1 MSATLSWR
9 PSQTATHGDLRAT
22 RAYYDRSIRKLIG
35 VLADGSAPRCL
46 AVVER
51 LDRRGLLVHP
61 YAVEWFNRQRS
72 NLEQRDREVIFAA
85 FDELPD
91 LERRIVAS
99 EERRARAREERGAPF
114 DFFTPSAAIPHAIRH
129 LRSVSA
135 EAANEPTDGYA
146 PLDVDVPDDHTI
158 AVVAD
163 AWRVLERFWPE
174 VALEIGTIIR
184 TFSFFA
190 DDFVIGGAL
199 QSFLGGIFLCKKQ
212 ATDGIKLG
220 EEIVHES
227 AHARLFL
234 IQIDRELWRNPE
246 EARYASVLRRDP
258 RPFWGL
264 YHQVFVLTRL
274 AEYYGRVVRE
284 HPEQEEMY
292 ARSLAGA
299 RQGIQVIQEVGELT
313 PDGAALFATMRE
325 AVAGFPAPAGR
336 VAVAVPRPA
345 PLSPLGLRIMQDT
358 LPKQRPE
365 VIAAALA
372 EGMVAVD
379 LSDTGRLGT
388 AIDAAGNLLRSAAE
402 RAGVGRDRLRLLG
415 HLGAV
420 PSVDTGA
427 ALNDGGFM
435 ALLAVRYIKAGILAW
450 DDLVWFNYSWAPRF
464 LEWQL
469 RGLVDR
475 LGLGPIDR
483 AYLEGP
489 ELLFR
494 NLAAAEALRRCR
506 EACRAMERQV
516 AAGLI
521 RDYGVSLFD
530 PGIPLKDPSTLDLE
544 AILACA
550 EEAGGAGHH
559 LRSLHVCL
567 GAGALAAFA
576 PRLAEASRRGLE
588 VVLALSST
596 GAGELLVSPPPA
608 VDQALVDQG
617 LIGDGARLLQLGRSV
632 DGVSTV
638 VFAAKTLGQVREAA
652 QLVRNARMTPDLALD
667 FFRRKEAAA

>member
-1 MSATLSWR
+1 MSTTLTWR
-9 PSQTATHGDLRAT
+9 PSPSATHEHLLDT
-22 RAYYDRSIRKLIG
+22 RTYYDRSIRKLIG
-35 VLADGSAPRCL
+35 VLADGSAARCL
-46 AVVER
+46 QVVDR

-61 YAVEWFNRQRS
+61 YAVEWFNRQRM
-72 NLEQRDREVIFAA
+72 NLEQRERDVIFAA
-85 FDELPD
+85 YDELPEM
-91 LERRIVAS
+91 ERRILAS
-99 EERRARAREERGAPF
+99 EERRARAREQYGAPF
-114 DFFTPSAAIPHAIRH
+114 DFYTPSAAIPHAIRH

-135 EAANEPTDGYA
+135 EAADEATDGYA
-146 PLDVDVPDDHTI
+146 PLDIEVPDERTLG
-158 AVVAD
+158 VVAD
-163 AWRVLERFWPE
+163 AWKVLERFWPE
-174 VALEIGTIIR
+174 VAVEIGTIIR

-234 IQIDRELWRNPE
+234 IQIDHELWRNPE

-284 HPEQEEMY
+284 QPKQEEMY

-299 RQGIQVIQEVGELT
+299 RQGIEVIQEVGQLT
-313 PDGAALFATMRE
+313 ADGAELFASMRE
-325 AVAGFPAPAGR
+325 AVAAFPPPSGR
-336 VAVAVPRPA
+336 VVGARAPRPA
-345 PLSPLGLRIMQDT
+345 PLPELGVRLMQDT
-358 LPKQRPE
+358 LSKQRPD

-379 LSDTGRLGT
+379 LGDTTRLASALDG
-388 AIDAAGNLLRSAAE
+388 AGNLVRAAAD
-402 RAGVGRDRLRLLG
+402 RAGIGRDRLRLLA

-420 PSVDTGA
+420 PSVESGA
-427 ALNDGGFM
+427 GLNDGGFM
-435 ALLAVRYIKAGILAW
+435 ALLAVRYIKTGLLSW

-469 RGLVDR
+469 CGMVER
-475 LGLGPIDR
+475 LALGPLDR

-530 PGIPLKDPSTLDLE
+530 PGIVLKDPATLDLE
-544 AILACA
+544 SILACA
-550 EEAGGAGHH
+550 EEAGGPGHH
-559 LRSLHVCL
+559 LRSLYVCL
-567 GAGALAAFA
+567 GASALASFA
-576 PRLAEASRRGLE
+576 PRLEEASRLGLE

-596 GAGELLVSPPPA
+596 GAGELLVSPPPS
-608 VDQALVDQG
+608 VDQALAEQG
-617 LIGDGARLLQLGRSV
+617 LIGDGARLLHLGRSIE
-632 DGVSTV
+632 GVSTAL
-638 VFAAKTLGQVREAA
+638 FAAKTLGQVREAA
-652 QLVRNARMTPDLALD
+652 QLVRHARVAPDLALD
-667 FFRRKEAAA
+667 FFRPKEAA